1 MLNDIFNILLPQI
14 ALAVFI
20 ILQLVL
26 SIIIHPRKYKYAR
39 LISTVGIVLSII
51 LLSTVQT
58 EPQYFGFNNSI
69 MSDSYTLLFDF
80 VILVCGFLIALLS
93 RSHIRTIKRNAYT
106 LF

>member
-51 LLSTVQT
+51 LL
-58 EPQYFGFNNSI
+58 E
-69 MSDSYTLLFDF
+69 
-80 VILVCGFLIALLS
+80 LIE
-93 RSHIRTIKRNAYT
+93 I
-106 LF
+106 